1 MSYKA
6 MDWAFSQELD
16 DPQMKFVLIALC
28 KHCDEKGVCY
38 PSALRLSNL
47 TGLSHRT
54 VQRKLKQ
61 LEQRQLIKVKR
72 QFGVGKGHKS
82 SNIYYV
88 TVSRDYD
95 TVAYDLRPHDV
106 IIDQEYISNI
116 SSLIRQP
123 DVVKKDEIDL
133 KELGKKAL
141 EKWS

>member
-28 KHCDEKGVCY
+28 KHCDDKGVCY

-47 TGLSHRT
+47 TGLSQRT
-54 VQRKLKQ
+54 VQRKLKK
-61 LEQRQLIKVKR
+61 LEQIELIKVKR
-72 QFGVGKGHKS
+72 QFGKGHKS
-82 SNIYYV
+82 SNIYHV

-95 TVAYDLRPHDV
+95 TVSRNVRQSDT
-106 IIDQEYISNI
+106 IISQEYVNNI
-116 SSLIRQP
+116 SSLMRQT

-133 KELGKKAL
+133 KELGKQAL

>member
-47 TGLSHRT
+47 TGLSQRT
-54 VQRKLKQ
+54 VQRKLKK
-61 LEQRQLIKVKR
+61 LEQIELIKVKR
-72 QFGVGKGHKS
+72 QFGKGHKS
-82 SNIYYV
+82 SNIYHV

-95 TVAYDLRPHDV
+95 TVSRNVRQSDT
-106 IIDQEYISNI
+106 IISQEYVNNI
-116 SSLIRQP
+116 SSLMRQT

-133 KELGKKAL
+133 KELGKQAL

>member
-28 KHCDEKGVCY
+28 KHCDDKGVCY

-47 TGLSHRT
+47 TGLSQRT
-54 VQRKLKQ
+54 VQRKLKK
-61 LEQRQLIKVKR
+61 LEQIELIKVKR
-72 QFGVGKGHKS
+72 QFGKGHKS
-82 SNIYYV
+82 SNIYHV
-88 TVSRDYD
+88 TVTRDYD
-95 TVAYDLRPHDV
+95 TVSRNVRQSDT
-106 IIDQEYISNI
+106 IISQEYVNNI
-116 SSLIRQP
+116 SSLMRQT

-133 KELGKKAL
+133 KELGKQAL

>member
-47 TGLSHRT
+47 TGLSQRT

-61 LEQRQLIKVKR
+61 LEQMKLIKVKR
-72 QFGVGKGHKS
+72 QFGKGHKS
-82 SNIYYV
+82 SNLYYV
-88 TVSRDYD
+88 TVTRGYD
-95 TVAYDLRPHDV
+95 TVSYDVRQGDA
-106 IIDQEYISNI
+106 IIDQEYINNI

-133 KELGKKAL
+133 KDLGKKAL

>member
-47 TGLSHRT
+47 TGLSQRT

-61 LEQRQLIKVKR
+61 LEQMQLIKVKR
-72 QFGVGKGHKS
+72 QFGKGHKS

-106 IIDQEYISNI
+106 IIDQEYINNI
-116 SSLIRQP
+116 SSLVRHS
-123 DVVKKDEIDL
+123 DVTKKDEIDL

>member
-47 TGLSHRT
+47 TGLSQRT

-61 LEQRQLIKVKR
+61 LEKMQLIKVKR
-72 QFGVGKGHKS
+72 QFGKGHRS

-95 TVAYDLRPHDV
+95 TVSYDVRQSDV
-106 IIDQEYISNI
+106 IIGQEYINDI
-116 SSLIRQP
+116 SSLMRQP

-133 KELGKKAL
+133 KELGKQAL

>member
-47 TGLSHRT
+47 TGLSQRT

-61 LEQRQLIKVKR
+61 LEKMQLIKVKR
-72 QFGVGKGHKS
+72 QFGKGHRS

-95 TVAYDLRPHDV
+95 TVSYDVRQSDA
-106 IIDQEYISNI
+106 IIGQEYINDI
-116 SSLIRQP
+116 SSLMRQP

-133 KELGKKAL
+133 KELGKQAL

>member
-47 TGLSHRT
+47 TGLSQRT
-54 VQRKLKQ
+54 VQRKLKK
-61 LEQRQLIKVKR
+61 LEQIELIKVKR
-72 QFGVGKGHKS
+72 QFGKGHKS
-82 SNIYYV
+82 SNIYHV

-95 TVAYDLRPHDV
+95 TVSRNVRQSDT
-106 IIDQEYISNI
+106 IISQEYVNNI
-116 SSLIRQP
+116 SSLMRQT

>member
-47 TGLSHRT
+47 TGLSQRT

-61 LEQRQLIKVKR
+61 LEQMQLIKVKR
-72 QFGVGKGHKS
+72 QFGKGHRS

-88 TVSRDYD
+88 TVSRDYV
-95 TVAYDLRPHDV
+95 TVSHDV
-106 IIDQEYISNI
+106 RNGDAIIDQEYINNI

-133 KELGKKAL
+133 KSLGKKAL

>member
-28 KHCDEKGVCY
+28 KHCDDKGVCY

-47 TGLSHRT
+47 TGLSQRT
-54 VQRKLKQ
+54 VQRKLKK
-61 LEQRQLIKVKR
+61 LEQIELIKVKR
-72 QFGVGKGHKS
+72 QFGKGHKS
-82 SNIYYV
+82 SNIYHV

-95 TVAYDLRPHDV
+95 TVSRNVRQSDT
-106 IIDQEYISNI
+106 IISQEYVNNI

-133 KELGKKAL
+133 KDLGKKAL

>member
-47 TGLSHRT
+47 TGLSQRT

-61 LEQRQLIKVKR
+61 LEQMQLIKVKR
-72 QFGVGKGHKS
+72 QFGKGHKS
-82 SNIYYV
+82 SNLYYV

-95 TVAYDLRPHDV
+95 TVSYDVRQSDT
-106 IIDQEYISNI
+106 IIGQEYVNNI
-116 SSLIRQP
+116 SSLMRQT

-133 KELGKKAL
+133 KSLGKKAL

>member
-6 MDWAFSQELD
+6 MDWAFDQDLD

-47 TGLSHRT
+47 TGLSQRT

-61 LEQRQLIKVKR
+61 LEQMQLIKVKR
-72 QFGVGKGHKS
+72 QFGKGHKS
-82 SNIYYV
+82 SNLYYV
-88 TVSRDYD
+88 TVSRSYD

-106 IIDQEYISNI
+106 IIDQEYINNI
-116 SSLIRQP
+116 SSLSRQP

-133 KELGKKAL
+133 KSLGKKAL